1 MVGTPPPKKRA
12 GQPEGMQVRDHADE
26 KTPRE
31 RKLGKLRGDAVRTP
45 DRSREGLGLLAR
57 MIARAYLRDRNPGG
71 SSADVEGTSIRRH
84 GEKVTPDCKE
94 VQDETRYNQE
104 TQ

>member
-1 MVGTPPPKKRA
+1 M
-12 GQPEGMQVRDHADE
+12 RDHADE
-26 KTPRE
+26 ESSIE

-57 MIARAYLRDRNPGG
+57 MIARAYLRDRHPGS
-71 SSADVEGTSIRRH
+71 SSADVEGTSIRRR
-84 GEKVTPDCKE
+84 GEKVTPDSKG